1 MILYTLALLAILSKV
16 TEAGLALPYGLRSF
30 PVPDAKWCLPSAN
43 MTALSGCIAMT
54 DKEDECGG
62 KESQEEKLDCYCTQE
77 MLNSFFE

>member
-1 MILYTLALLAILSKV
+1 
-16 TEAGLALPYGLRSF
+16 
-30 PVPDAKWCLPSAN
+30 LPSAN